1 MKRQS
6 SGFTLVELLVVITI
20 IGILMGLLIPAVNA
34 ARETARKTQCATN
47 IKNLGLGA
55 IQHDMSRKTLPA
67 YIDRYGFF
75 AGGNDPADPA
85 ANANGPI
92 APHAKVGGFGVALL
106 PYLDSQAAFE
116 QWTMDRYPILT
127 TGTGDIEKATGAS
140 GNGFHAN
147 AAPNIATFQC
157 PSNPVAAGNFGKNS
171 YVSNNGMAHSKA
183 TYTLPENFINM
194 SGTPDATLVPTSAPY
209 GAAFIETQDKDNGTA
224 VAGYRGVYA
233 AGQASP
239 VAKGVTL
246 DDLKDGQ
253 TYTMLYSE
261 NLQAL
266 PWHRPGFMIGYA
278 DDGSAVA
285 YDMLPDAGTE
295 VSWSLEME
303 SARYTNGMVWHLND
317 PQLTGVYKT
326 IPIGPADRMHK
337 INGGGAD
344 VSQDIFNYTMVDAG
358 AQNKTS
364 ALARPASAHVEGV
377 NCAFADGSSKFIGS
391 GIDYRVYQALL
402 TPRGKSSD
410 VPFKEYVLS
419 DESLNFD

>member
-1 MKRQS
+1 MKRQP

-55 IQHDMSRKTLPA
+55 IQHEMARKKLPA

-75 AGGNDPADPA
+75 AGGGDPAEPGATDP
-85 ANANGPI
+85 I
-92 APHAKVGGFGVALL
+92 SPHVKVGGFGIALL
-106 PYLDSQAAFE
+106 PYLDAQATFE

-171 YVSNNGMAHSKA
+171 YVSNNGMAHSKS
-183 TYTLPENFINM
+183 TLSLAENYIAM
-194 SGTPDATLVPTSAPY
+194 SGTPDATKVDTSEPY
-209 GAAFIETQDKDNGTA
+209 GSAFIETQDKANGTA
-224 VAGYRGVYA
+224 VAGYRGFYA
-233 AGQASP
+233 LGKASP
-239 VAKGVTL
+239 VASGVTL

-266 PWHRPGFMIGYA
+266 PWHRPGFMVGY
-278 DDGSAVA
+278 DESGSNGI
-285 YDMLPDAGTE
+285 YDMLPDAGKE
-295 VSWSLEME
+295 LSWSIEME

-326 IPIGPADRMHK
+326 IPIGPAARVHK
-337 INGGGAD
+337 INGGGEN
-344 VSQDIFNYTMVDAG
+344 VSQDIFNFTMVDAG
-358 AQNKTS
+358 AQNRTS
-364 ALARPASAHVEGV
+364 AIARPASAHVEGV
-377 NCAFADGSSKFIGS
+377 NCAFADGSSKFISS